1 MAQPVRNVLNNG
13 QQSWD
18 ADVND
23 NFDQQWDIATPIPE
37 HADFASLPA
46 AAANE
51 NSIAMT
57 VDDGRVY
64 RSDGTAWIQIG
75 QSTNQVNPGSA
86 IGRLDISV
94 AESGDL
100 TGANQFTFA
109 GLAPPGILLGVTAK
123 IKVAVD
129 INWDLGDAGVQTRY
143 AANKAQAKNTFCDI
157 SDHLASGVLQHVI
170 VAQDIIVFSNSGAN
184 WGAGEIEVT
193 AHCIVIT
200 PRPDFP

>member
-1 MAQPVRNVLNNG
+1 MAQPIRNILNNG

-57 VDDGRVY
+57 VDDGAVY
-64 RSDGTAWIQIG
+64 RSDGTIWIQVN
-75 QSTNQVNPGSA
+75 QTTNQVDAGSA
-86 IGRLDISV
+86 YGIPDISV
-94 AESGDL
+94 VTSGSLAGL
-100 TGANQFTFA
+100 TTLTFA
-109 GLAPPGILLGVTAK
+109 GIIPADSLFLGATAK
-123 IKVAVD
+123 VKVDLDVTW
-129 INWDLGDAGVQTRY
+129 NLGDVVSAIRY
-143 AANKAQAKNTFCDI
+143 ASAKAVVKNTFSDI
-157 SDHLASGVLQHVI
+157 SDHIAAASFRQVG
-170 VAQDIIVFSNSGAN
+170 AAEDIIVASTGVA

-193 AHCIVIT
+193 AHYIKIV